1 MYKVRCLCERAIA
14 RSDLLTALTSRGVF
28 IAIHHSRTM
37 TDTSNYTGDYR
48 PASRHY
54 IFSPNV
60 NVLIISLLLLIDFV
74 YTYIY
79 ISYHRFCISIHI
91 YIYILSLPLF
101 STVAEQVHC
110 DSQVCVLFCVF
121 FSACRVR

>member
-37 TDTSNYTGDYR
+37 TDTSNYIGDYR

-74 YTYIY
+74 YTYIHIY
-79 ISYHRFCISIHI
+79 ISYHRFCIYIHI
-91 YIYILSLPLF
+91 YIYPIATAILHGRGTGALRY
-101 STVAEQVHC
+101 TG
-110 DSQVCVLFCVF
+110 VCVLFLGVF
-121 FSACRVR
+121 